1 LPWFHLVTI
10 LIRISDDAERDW
22 YAAQTIQHGW
32 SRPTLDVHIK
42 NQLQRRQEIAVTNF
56 DRRLPT
62 PHARLAGEVLKDPYL
77 FDFLGL
83 GDASVGPVMQ
93 SKNRQRD
100 SNHSGRADEP
110 LTRSL
115 GLKLT

>member
-1 LPWFHLVTI
+1 MRSSGRWGLSH
-10 LIRISDDAERDW
+10 E
-22 YAAQTIQHGW
+22 Q
-32 SRPTLDVHIK
+32 
-42 NQLQRRQEIAVTNF
+42 RQEGHQDHDGPDHGSLEV
-56 DRRLPT
+56 R
-62 PHARLAGEVLKDPYL
+62 HSGEVLKDPCL

-100 SNHSGRADEP
+100 PNHSGRAEEP

>member
-1 LPWFHLVTI
+1 MHTP
-10 LIRISDDAERDW
+10 
-22 YAAQTIQHGW
+22 
-32 SRPTLDVHIK
+32 
-42 NQLQRRQEIAVTNF
+42 VTNF